1 MVRNGVITV
10 KETTHTGRKP
20 GQRTGVPNMSV
31 TPGRMRFGSFHTNLN
46 SLVTGAGQTLQIFSP
61 GLCDFRPAC
70 TMLACLV
77 PRLFFCYRPRAIRV
91 SASSRPAPP
100 DQLTPCEKFYGLNT
114 PPFSLTPDLRFAY
127 HSHSHTSAFNEI
139 AAALRRREGLIVIT
153 GEIGTGKTMLCR
165 VLLDEFQEARTFLSV
180 ILDPRLTVD
189 ELLHQVL
196 RDFGLISKAAA
207 FNRSSL
213 LTQPGTTTLASRT
226 DQAGAPPSGRPAI
239 AGGPETDATRHQLVT
254 VLHHF
259 LASLIPLNA
268 HAVILIDE
276 AQHLDPAVLEQIRLL
291 SNFETDDAKLL
302 QIVLVGQ
309 PDLDAVL
316 RRPDM
321 RQLNQRIARRI
332 ELHPLS
338 DSEVADYIA
347 RRLTVASDPTLSDGT
362 PSPPLAQFTPSALA
376 AVCQISRGIPRIV
389 NIVCDR
395 SLEAG
400 CALQARTIDRPLVLA
415 AAKRLKLPVPAAAKP
430 PVMTAGKVMTAA
442 AAVLVLGI
450 VGGLW
455 WAQCPP
461 QLTLES
467 RQPSS
472 SRVERPA
479 ARSGAGSVNQPAG
492 NPANGDPV
500 GSSGATGAGGES
512 PGKGPESDPPPERGP
527 AGDQPV
533 NDRPAARDL
542 DTAAPPL
549 TSLQDPGRLGGS
561 RTDRYDIV
569 VAAFRTSKRAIE
581 VATDIAA
588 KGLPVTTRADST
600 GNWYQVIV
608 GPYSSAN
615 DAESAQR
622 RLAREGF
629 PDARVSPNVGER

>member
-1 MVRNGVITV
+1 
-10 KETTHTGRKP
+10 
-20 GQRTGVPNMSV
+20 
-31 TPGRMRFGSFHTNLN
+31 
-46 SLVTGAGQTLQIFSP
+46 
-61 GLCDFRPAC
+61 
-70 TMLACLV
+70 MLARLV
-77 PRLFFCYRPRAIRV
+77 PRFFFCYRPRAIRV
-91 SASSRPAPP
+91 SASSRPGSS

-127 HSHSHTSAFNEI
+127 HSRSHTNAFNEI

-165 VLLDEFQEARTFLSV
+165 ALLEEFQEARTFLSV

-196 RDFGLISKAAA
+196 KDFGLISKAAA
-207 FNRSSL
+207 FTRPAL
-213 LTQPGTTTLASRT
+213 LAQPGATTLASRT
-226 DQAGAPPSGRPAI
+226 DQAAAPSSGRPAT
-239 AGGPETDATRHQLVT
+239 ASGPELEATRHQLVT

-332 ELHPLS
+332 ELHALS
-338 DSEVADYIA
+338 DSEVADYIT
-347 RRLTVASDPTLSDGT
+347 RRLTVASDPASSDGT
-362 PSPPLAQFTPSALA
+362 ASPPLAQFTPSAVA
-376 AVCQISRGIPRIV
+376 TVCQISKGIPRIV

-400 CALQARTIDRPLVLA
+400 CASQTRTIDRPLVLA
-415 AAKRLKLPVPAAAKP
+415 AASRLKLSMPQAPKP

-450 VGGLW
+450 IGGVW

-479 ARSGAGSVNQPAG
+479 ARSGAGSVNAPAG
-492 NPANGDPV
+492 SGSLANGSPI
-500 GSSGATGAGGES
+500 GSSGAAGAGGES
-512 PGKGPESDPPPERGP
+512 PGKGPESDPPPVSGP

-533 NDRPAARDL
+533 NDRPRDL

-549 TSLQDPGRLGGS
+549 TSLHDSGRLGGS

-600 GNWYQVIV
+600 GIWYQVIV
-608 GPYSSAN
+608 GPYSTASEA
-615 DAESAQR
+615 AAAQR
-622 RLAREGF
+622 RLSGEGF
-629 PDARVSPNVGER
+629 PDARVSPNIGER

>member
-1 MVRNGVITV
+1 
-10 KETTHTGRKP
+10 
-20 GQRTGVPNMSV
+20 
-31 TPGRMRFGSFHTNLN
+31 
-46 SLVTGAGQTLQIFSP
+46 
-61 GLCDFRPAC
+61 
-70 TMLACLV
+70 MLARLV
-77 PRLFFCYRPRAIRV
+77 PLSFFCYRPRAIRV
-91 SASSRPAPP
+91 SASSRPGSS
-100 DQLTPCEKFYGLNT
+100 DQLTPCEQFYGLNT

-127 HSHSHTSAFNEI
+127 HSRSHTNAFNEI

-165 VLLDEFQEARTFLSV
+165 ALLEEFQEARTFLSV

-207 FNRSSL
+207 FTRPAL
-213 LTQPGTTTLASRT
+213 LAQPRTSTFASRT
-226 DQAGAPPSGRPAI
+226 DQAAASLSGRPATAI
-239 AGGPETDATRHQLVT
+239 GPESEATRHQLVT

-276 AQHLDPAVLEQIRLL
+276 AQHLDPTVLEQIRLL

-332 ELHPLS
+332 ELHALS
-338 DSEVADYIA
+338 DSEVADYIT
-347 RRLTVASDPTLSDGT
+347 RRLTVASEPTLSDGT
-362 PSPPLAQFTPSALA
+362 ASSPLAQFTPSAVA
-376 AVCQISRGIPRIV
+376 TVCQISKGIPRIV

-395 SLEAG
+395 SLDAG
-400 CALQARTIDRPLVLA
+400 CARQTRTIDRPLVLA
-415 AAKRLKLPVPAAAKP
+415 AASRLKLDVPAASKP
-430 PVMTAGKVMTAA
+430 PAMTAGKVMTAA

-455 WAQCPP
+455 WAQCPS

-479 ARSGAGSVNQPAG
+479 ARSGAGAVNEPAATG
-492 NPANGDPV
+492 SPTNGDPV
-500 GSSGATGAGGES
+500 GSSGAAGASGAS
-512 PGKGPESDPPPERGP
+512 SGKGPDSDPPTVSGP
-527 AGDQPV
+527 SGDQPIHE
-533 NDRPAARDL
+533 RPAARDL

-549 TSLQDPGRLGGS
+549 TSLQDSGRLGGS

-569 VAAFRTSKRAIE
+569 LAAFRTSKRAIE
-581 VATDIAA
+581 VATDVAA

-608 GPYSSAN
+608 GPYSTASE
-615 DAESAQR
+615 AEAAKR
-622 RLAREGF
+622 RLAGEGF
-629 PDARVSPNVGER
+629 ADARVFPTPGER

>member
-1 MVRNGVITV
+1 
-10 KETTHTGRKP
+10 
-20 GQRTGVPNMSV
+20 
-31 TPGRMRFGSFHTNLN
+31 
-46 SLVTGAGQTLQIFSP
+46 
-61 GLCDFRPAC
+61 
-70 TMLACLV
+70 MLARLV
-77 PRLFFCYRPRAIRV
+77 PRFFFCYRPLAIRV
-91 SASSRPAPP
+91 SASSRPGSS

-127 HSHSHTSAFNEI
+127 HSRSHTNAFNEI
-139 AAALRRREGLIVIT
+139 ASALRRREGLIVIT

-165 VLLDEFQEARTFLSV
+165 ALLEEFQEARTFLSV

-196 RDFGLISKAAA
+196 RDFGLISRAAA
-207 FNRSSL
+207 FTGPARHA
-213 LTQPGTTTLASRT
+213 QPGTTTLASP
-226 DQAGAPPSGRPAI
+226 ANAPSSGRPA
-239 AGGPETDATRHQLVT
+239 AASGPETEATRHQLVT

-276 AQHLDPAVLEQIRLL
+276 AQHLDPPVLEQIRLL

-321 RQLNQRIARRI
+321 RQLNQRIARRV
-332 ELHPLS
+332 ELHALS
-338 DSEVADYIA
+338 DSEVADYIT
-347 RRLTVASDPTLSDGT
+347 RRLTVASDPTSLDGT
-362 PSPPLAQFTPSALA
+362 ASPLLAQFTPSALA
-376 AVCQISRGIPRIV
+376 TVCHISRGIPRIV

-395 SLEAG
+395 SLDAG
-400 CALQARTIDRPLVLA
+400 CAQQTRTIDRPLVLA
-415 AAKRLKLPVPAAAKP
+415 AASRLKLTVPAAAKP
-430 PVMTAGKVMTAA
+430 PVMTVGKVMTAA
-442 AAVLVLGI
+442 TAVLVLGI
-450 VGGLW
+450 IGGLW

-479 ARSGAGSVNQPAG
+479 ARSGAVNGPAASGS
-492 NPANGDPV
+492 PANGDPV
-500 GSSGATGAGGES
+500 GSRGAAGASGES
-512 PGKGPESDPPPERGP
+512 LGKGPESDPPPASGL
-527 AGDQPV
+527 AGEQPV
-533 NDRPAARDL
+533 NDRPPARDL

-549 TSLQDPGRLGGS
+549 TSLQNSARLGGS
-561 RTDRYDIV
+561 RTDRYDIL

-608 GPYSSAN
+608 GPYSTASE
-615 DAESAQR
+615 AEAAQR
-622 RLAREGF
+622 RLSREGF
-629 PDARVSPNVGER
+629 PDARVSPNIGER

>member
-1 MVRNGVITV
+1 
-10 KETTHTGRKP
+10 
-20 GQRTGVPNMSV
+20 
-31 TPGRMRFGSFHTNLN
+31 
-46 SLVTGAGQTLQIFSP
+46 
-61 GLCDFRPAC
+61 
-70 TMLACLV
+70 MLAWLV
-77 PRLFFCYRPRAIRV
+77 PLSFFCYRPRASRV
-91 SASSRPAPP
+91 SASSRPASP

-127 HSHSHTSAFNEI
+127 HSRSHTNAFNEI

-165 VLLDEFQEARTFLSV
+165 VLLEEFQEARTFLSV

-207 FNRSSL
+207 FTRPSL
-213 LTQPGTTTLASRT
+213 PTGPGTTTTDASRIDET
-226 DQAGAPPSGRPAI
+226 GAPSSGRQATP
-239 AGGPETDATRHQLVT
+239 GGRETEATRHQLVT

-321 RQLNQRIARRI
+321 RQLSQRIARRI

-338 DSEVADYIA
+338 DSEVGDYIA
-347 RRLTVASDPTLSDGT
+347 RRLTVASDPTSSDGT
-362 PSPPLAQFTPSALA
+362 ASPPLAQFTPSALA
-376 AVCQISRGIPRIV
+376 AVCQISKGIPRIV
-389 NIVCDR
+389 NVVCDR

-415 AAKRLKLPVPAAAKP
+415 AASRLKLPVPSAAKP
-430 PVMTAGKVMTAA
+430 PGMTAGKLMTAA
-442 AAVLVLGI
+442 AAVLVIGI
-450 VGGLW
+450 IGGVW

-479 ARSGAGSVNQPAG
+479 ARSGAGSVNQPAASG
-492 NPANGDPV
+492 IPANGDPV
-500 GSSGATGAGGES
+500 GSSGANGAGGES
-512 PGKGPESDPPPERGP
+512 PGKGPETDPPPTSGP

-533 NDRPAARDL
+533 NGRPAAGDL

-549 TSLQDPGRLGGS
+549 TSLQNSGRLGGS

-608 GPYSSAN
+608 GPYSSVN
-615 DAESAQR
+615 EAEAAQR